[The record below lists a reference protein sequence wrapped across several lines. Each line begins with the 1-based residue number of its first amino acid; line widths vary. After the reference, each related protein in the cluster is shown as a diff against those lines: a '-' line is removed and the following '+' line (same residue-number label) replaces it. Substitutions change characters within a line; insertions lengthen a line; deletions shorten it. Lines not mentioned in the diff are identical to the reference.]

1 MPLRVVAVRKDS
13 GRFLANP
20 QEVYDM
26 LAADLKTKQ
35 VPIPNLFWAEDEEE
49 FLFSMKRCQN
59 LPLISTTSGEIIMET
74 VWIRTH
80 NIQIVHLDLASLL
93 TPSVL
98 FPCIIR
104 LDFEKGQAMPS
115 KDSSL
120 PFALLVS
127 IYDACR
133 VAWCNCYVTFFKSKR
148 NCCNFQDNHAEIIRN
163 QRKSFHIYLLRVDSS

>member
-1 MPLRVVAVRKDS
+1 
-13 GRFLANP
+13 
-20 QEVYDM
+20 
-26 LAADLKTKQ
+26 
-35 VPIPNLFWAEDEEE
+35 
-49 FLFSMKRCQN
+49 MKRCQN

-74 VWIRTH
+74 VGIRTH

-133 VAWCNCYVTFFKSKR
+133 VA
-148 NCCNFQDNHAEIIRN
+148 
-163 QRKSFHIYLLRVDSS
+163 